1 MLRGGIVNMNNRIMF
16 FLDECIALGG
26 ATQTLLRQAILAYK
40 AGYEIYS
47 CRARAKEL
55 GKIF

>member
-26 ATQTLLRQAILAYK
+26 ATHTLLRQDILAKK
-40 AGYEIYS
+40 AGNEI
-47 CRARAKEL
+47 
-55 GKIF
+55 